1 MTIAAICGYLC
12 GCISFV
18 LVILTGRLPAGGCVT
33 LMHGCSVVTWLEP
46 ACDSL
51 SVGFVS
57 GHSFW
62 LLGSFRGKD
71 LREINVANTFANMM
85 RS

>member
-1 MTIAAICGYLC
+1 MG
-12 GCISFV
+12 GCIT
-18 LVILTGRLPAGGCVT
+18 LVYGC
-33 LMHGCSVVTWLEP
+33 CVVTWLEP

-57 GHSFW
+57 GHRFW

-71 LREINVANTFANMM
+71 LWEINAANIFANVM
-85 RS
+85 SS